1 MTLRLID
8 KELHAKLDALTTNNG
23 FSEKLNEFTVYQLID
38 GNYRLFKVHFGDRFA
53 VAVSINEL
61 EVVDRYSPE
70 MWNAFPEVQ
79 PEEGLWM
86 KVEVAG
92 SDCGYKAKFED
103 GRWIDGRG
111 GEIFGGPD
119 DIEAGGPA
127 GRIVRFRPWDEL
139 TWRTR

>member
-8 KELHAKLDALTTNNG
+8 KELHAKLDALTTNND
-23 FSEKLNEFTVYQLID
+23 FTEKLNEFTVDQLID
-38 GNYRLFKVHFGDRFA
+38 GNYQLFKVHFGNRFS
-53 VAVSINEL
+53 VAVSRDEI
-61 EVVDRYSPE
+61 EVVGKYRPE

-86 KVEVAG
+86 RVEVAG
-92 SDCGYKAKFED
+92 SDCGYKARFED

-119 DIEAGGPA
+119 DIETGGPA
-127 GRIVRFRPWDEL
+127 GRIVRFRPWDDIA
-139 TWRTR
+139 WRMK